1 MNIKKFIANN
11 AQEAIQVV
19 KKEMG
24 PEAVILRTRTL
35 HSSGEG
41 GKRSVQ
47 KIEVTAAVDYEAP
60 VYGYQNQKHLD
71 PDSVLKKWQ
80 HMEMELKEIKE
91 TLLSADASAILMPE
105 IYFNKELRTRYTNFK
120 TFGLRSDIIRELMN
134 ECYEKGQKGVTS
146 ASKLL
151 QDSLSRVVSRIN
163 VNGNNKT
170 TRGRKIVSFI
180 GPTGVGKTTTL
191 AKLAAIN
198 AIKQGK
204 KAALITLDTFR
215 IAAVAQLQ
223 TYARIMGIPLEV
235 VVNSTDLQ
243 KAIHKHRHCDFILID
258 TAGRSPNKDQDIT
271 ELRNFF
277 RISEE
282 IHHYLVLSATTR
294 YQNLLNADKRFG
306 VLPYKSYI
314 FTKLDEIQD
323 ASSMVNFLITRQKPV
338 SYFTFGQQVPDDIE
352 VASRKKLAA
361 LILSGMK
368 KKTENPI
375 NEVNRY
381 GSGFRASGH
390 GRR

>member
-1 MNIKKFIANN
+1 
-11 AQEAIQVV
+11 
-19 KKEMG
+19 
-24 PEAVILRTRTL
+24 
-35 HSSGEG
+35 
-41 GKRSVQ
+41 
-47 KIEVTAAVDYEAP
+47 
-60 VYGYQNQKHLD
+60 
-71 PDSVLKKWQ
+71 
-80 HMEMELKEIKE
+80 
-91 TLLSADASAILMPE
+91 MPE

-134 ECYEKGQKGVTS
+134 ECHEKGQKGMTS

-390 GRR
+390 GTR